1 MVAEKYDCFP
11 KVIKVIF
18 YYIKNQVCIDVEIAM
33 GYMVADTHNLFPGN
47 FASDRK

>member
-1 MVAEKYDCFP
+1 MIASLRSSRSF
-11 KVIKVIF
+11 F